1 MVAVSNYMVSISLQS
16 IADYFTE
23 AQRRF
28 NLISLETGAMGIGGL
43 EGFINSKLCYFLCF
57 GTFFICLF
65 LHFYSFFLFL
75 FLFLFSFWEMG
86 GGGSDGKLQNKRPWP
101 NHFSMYI
108 FGFDFYLI
116 INQTN
121 KL

>member
-57 GTFFICLF
+57 GTFFICFF
-65 LHFYSFFLFL
+65 LHFYLFFYFY
-75 FLFLFSFWEMG
+75 FYSVFGKWE
-86 GGGSDGKLQNKRPWP
+86 GGSDGKLQIKRPWP
-101 NHFSMYI
+101 KPMIQILALYFE
-108 FGFDFYLI
+108 F
-116 INQTN
+116 
-121 KL
+121 